1 VALSDESV
9 RLRPTGAIDLQFVCS
24 VEQAPENEGLIGQWT
39 PEQHFE
45 ACQRL
50 DQEHLIIEQSSN
62 KQPLGYLIVFD
73 LRRYGLGVYLKRIA
87 VATPSQGIGR
97 RALRL
102 LIAHAFNELRAD
114 FLWLDVHRGNERAQR
129 AYQAVG
135 FFAADSTWFDRT
147 LADPLAGPAPEDN
160 LVMLIRSDRR

>member
-1 VALSDESV
+1 LV
-9 RLRPTGAIDLQFVCS
+9 RLRPTGAIDLPFVCS
-24 VEQAPENEGLIGQWT
+24 VEQAPENEGLIGRWS
-39 PEQHFE
+39 PKRHFE
-45 ACQRL
+45 ACQRF

-62 KQPLGYLIVFD
+62 KQPLGYLIAFD
-73 LRRYGLGVYLKRIA
+73 LRRHGLGVYLKRIA

-97 RALRL
+97 CALRL

-135 FFAADSTWFDRT
+135 FFAADSTWFDRA
-147 LADPLAGPAPEDN
+147 LADQFAGSAPNDN
-160 LVMLIRSDRR
+160 LVMMIRSGQR